1 VALLLD
7 CKQKDTSSF
16 WGFVVF
22 RRVTL
27 AAQLRCLRTEGTA
40 LGHAASEVRVLPGC
54 QTPTPFTAASQW
66 LRCDGP
72 NGASSWLAD

>member
-1 VALLLD
+1 MALLLD

-40 LGHAASEVRVLPGC
+40 LGRTLHRRCACFLAAKPRLRSPPRRSGCGVTVRTG
-54 QTPTPFTAASQW
+54 
-66 LRCDGP
+66 
-72 NGASSWLAD
+72 LALG